1 MLAIASPTYSESAIW
16 SVLLHVL
23 CSTPLVYEFLRLF
36 PLLCS
41 STFLMCFFL
50 ILKWTSENIIIFF
63 TSKLSVQI
71 CDPLHIGQECKSTD
85 FLFHIK
91 IEGTSSG
98 IVKTTSHIRGMKYKS
113 YLLFFVN
120 SDFNDNLLIKCDY
133 FTNFSNTKKNIFY
146 IFELY
151 DSFCE
156 IYQGFVNV
164 KMHYTAKQ
172 KKNSHE

>member
-113 YLLFFVN
+113 YL
-120 SDFNDNLLIKCDY
+120 
-133 FTNFSNTKKNIFY
+133 
-146 IFELY
+146 
-151 DSFCE
+151 
-156 IYQGFVNV
+156 GFWSIVED
-164 KMHYTAKQ
+164 KH
-172 KKNSHE
+172 KNSVHLNNHENRLFGLKKLFQRIRQSYRLN